1 VSTSEKDEVMATM
14 TRVVRDE
21 KITALMVEHDVD
33 LAFNWGTSVMV
44 LSQGKIV
51 AMGKPVELRKNPEVV
66 ELGYGE

>member
-1 VSTSEKDEVMATM
+1 MATM